1 MKVWD
6 AASGECRGTIDTGK
20 IDGQVDAWTLCSD
33 GDQELVSGSNR
44 GAINC
49 WDLSTLQ
56 KTASHTIVEDDKFVL
71 SVGRHEDTIA
81 AATYDGQ
88 LCIVDR
94 RSGAV
99 TKFEQDG
106 REDPVRSLCF
116 VRDGHGVLFAD
127 DGGTVRY
134 YDRRV
139 DAKPSYI
146 FYVNQSW
153 CMTVRASPDG
163 THFCTAGADRLVK
176 FWDLNMKNEIARIDG
191 HTDQIWEVAYS
202 PDGSQLASCSDD
214 CRVRFHDKE
223 RADIELKRDAEEAAA
238 ARQAHQA
245 APAPAEGLID
255 GGRRPRCRRRRP
267 RPSCARRRS
276 GRRSRSRGSFYLGGY
291 SGRRRTAYGGMR
303 VIQPWACSRTR
314 TRHLRSEN
322 ARVLRGGWL
331 GGLAPSKA
339 KRGRWGCAVKT
350 AKWTTVELG
359 SFPGARGRYGGPR
372 AA

>member
-1 MKVWD
+1 MAMLYSEREIKEAHESGIWSCAWTARDEIVTASNDETCAIWDASTGAQKHVLRGCGGGAVSVVSDRTGNTICSSSVDCHVKVWD

-94 RSGAV
+94 RSGSV

-245 APAPAEGLID
+245 APAPAEGLD
-255 GGRRPRCRRRRP
+255 GADVSSLPP
-267 RPSCARRRS
+267 APPS
-276 GRRSRSRGSFYLGGY
+276 SF
-291 SGRRRTAYGGMR
+291 
-303 VIQPWACSRTR
+303 
-314 TRHLRSEN
+314 LRE
-322 ARVLRGGWL
+322 A
-331 GGLAPSKA
+331 
-339 KRGRWGCAVKT
+339 
-350 AKWTTVELG
+350 AKWATVEE
-359 SFPGARGRYGGPR
+359 
-372 AA
+372 

>member
-1 MKVWD
+1 MIASSSVDCHVKVWD
-6 AASGECRGTIDTGK
+6 AASGECRGTINTGK

-56 KTASHTIVEDDKFVL
+56 KTATHTIVEDDKFVL
-71 SVGRHEDTIA
+71 SVGRHENTIA

-88 LCIVDR
+88 LCTVDR

-238 ARQAHQA
+238 SRQE
-245 APAPAEGLID
+245 AEGL
-255 GGRRPRCRRRRP
+255 
-267 RPSCARRRS
+267 ARS
-276 GRRSRSRGSFYLGGY
+276 GIAICGFSQGGCA
-291 SGRRRTAYGGMR
+291 SVVECFVGLRLSHGDRLCHRDDREGQDGRRRKDFEHGET
-303 VIQPWACSRTR
+303 
-314 TRHLRSEN
+314 
-322 ARVLRGGWL
+322 GWML
-331 GGLAPSKA
+331 
-339 KRGRWGCAVKT
+339 
-350 AKWTTVELG
+350 
-359 SFPGARGRYGGPR
+359 
-372 AA
+372 